1 MIVICIVSNRLV
13 LLATIIGTRV
23 LAQQRMKTVRAKH
36 PVKVDVIARQSLE
49 CALRRQLKDTIYPPL
64 KELQSLFKVLEPLAP
79 SVLQVLRRY
88 PTTGLRESEAER
100 KDVLFGWKAFI

>member
-1 MIVICIVSNRLV
+1 MIVICIVSNRLA
-13 LLATIIGTRV
+13 LLATIIGTRA

-49 CALRRQLKDTIYPPL
+49 CALRRQLEDSIYPPL
-64 KELQSLFKVLEPLAP
+64 KELQSLFKVL
-79 SVLQVLRRY
+79 QVLRRY
-88 PTTGLRESEAER
+88 LTTGLRESKAER